1 MFHETVGGTNE
12 RNEQGGKKKAMARNV
27 RGEKI
32 LEELLEDEERREGVK
47 VVMTDGG
54 GGETGELLGE

>member
-1 MFHETVGGTNE
+1 
-12 RNEQGGKKKAMARNV
+12 MARNV